1 MKAKQLLLCALMLA
15 APVFASEPPLVQ
27 CLRTG
32 RGSETGTLLGIEGE
46 QITLSTN
53 AGEQSYPL
61 EKFREIVFEAQ
72 SMAGLDPSFRV
83 RLEDGSELMV
93 HRIAADGDGE
103 RLRLEGYG
111 WRALRVP
118 LERVRSVATR
128 RFMRTAPADEK
139 EDLRQLQAEP
149 PRTSDLLLATRGG
162 ERTRASVVVTGLA
175 QDGVTVSVRGRAR
188 TIPWENLGWLVLA
201 RTASQPHA
209 GPPHVVELTC
219 GSTLRAASVRFQQ
232 GALTA
237 AAEGIEYTIEPDR
250 LLRLRVGSDAYRY
263 VSDMT
268 PDSVETEPY
277 LDVVWP
283 PRMDVAVTGDQL
295 GLEGTTYPKGI
306 GMHARTRMTFGLG
319 ARYKR
324 FHATIGVDDAAGPR
338 GSVVFRVVGDGRE
351 LLSTDPMTGDAA
363 PRPVSVDIT
372 GVENLTLIADWGDP
386 VVGSGNLAD
395 WAEGR
400 VVRAAGSSSPLDSPP
415 SPD

>member
-1 MKAKQLLLCALMLA
+1 MKAKQLLLCAFMLA
-15 APVFASEPPLVQ
+15 APALAAEGQPVE
-27 CLRTG
+27 CLRTAEG
-32 RGSETGTLLGIEGE
+32 RESGSLVGIEAD
-46 QITLSTN
+46 QITLGTD

-139 EDLRQLQAEP
+139 EDLRQLHAVP
-149 PRTSDLLLATRGG
+149 PRTSDLLLAMRDGD
-162 ERTRASVVVTGLA
+162 RTRASVVVSGMSEQGL
-175 QDGVTVSVRGRAR
+175 TVSVGERVR
-188 TIPWENLGWLVLA
+188 TVPWENVGWMVLA
-201 RTASQPHA
+201 RT
-209 GPPHVVELTC
+209 GPEPPAERQHVVEVTC
-219 GSTLRAASVRFQQ
+219 GSALRVASVRFQQ
-232 GALTA
+232 EALTA
-237 AAEGIEYTIEPDR
+237 AADGIEYTVESDR
-250 LLRLRVGSDAYRY
+250 LLGLRVGSDTYRY
-263 VSDMT
+263 LSDMT
-268 PDSVETEPY
+268 RENVETEPY

-306 GMHARTRMTFGLG
+306 GMHARTRMTFALA
-319 ARYKR
+319 ARYER

-338 GSVVFRVVGDGRE
+338 GSVVFRVLGDGEE

-372 GVENLTLIADWGDP
+372 GVENLTLVADWGDP
-386 VVGSGNLAD
+386 VVGSGNLAG
-395 WAEGR
+395 WAEAR